1 MKQGGG
7 GSACTSIV
15 RHDGLHKNVFISQML
30 RFEICKTHGGHVSR
44 ECTRSI
50 AHATSLNRV
59 STGKGWKTARFLVY
73 WSTSSLLLSLKKKKC
88 SNTESPIFP
97 YSSIIP
103 FSSLYFPFFYFL
115 YFISVR
121 SWISC
126 NGEIDETILSF
137 VVKFRCI
144 KCLITD
150 AIINRVEWA
159 CFEKLRCFKK
169 ERCFSY
175 SSCNH

>member
-73 WSTSSLLLSLKKKKC
+73 WSTSSLLLSLKKKKMFKHREPYFSLFQYHPLFFALLPILLLLVFYLC
-88 SNTESPIFP
+88 SFLNILQRRNRRNDSF
-97 YSSIIP
+97 
-103 FSSLYFPFFYFL
+103 FRCQVSLY
-115 YFISVR
+115 
-121 SWISC
+121 
-126 NGEIDETILSF
+126 
-137 VVKFRCI
+137 
-144 KCLITD
+144 
-150 AIINRVEWA
+150 
-159 CFEKLRCFKK
+159 
-169 ERCFSY
+169 
-175 SSCNH
+175 

>member
-7 GSACTSIV
+7 GFACTSIV

-59 STGKGWKTARFLVY
+59 STGKGWKTARFLGI
-73 WSTSSLLLSLKKKKC
+73 LKHVESALVVEKKC
-88 SNTESPIFP
+88 SNTDSPIFP

-121 SWISC
+121 SRISC
-126 NGEIDETILSF
+126 NGEIDETILFF

-144 KCLITD
+144 NCL
-150 AIINRVEWA
+150 NR
-159 CFEKLRCFKK
+159 CD
-169 ERCFSY
+169 Y
-175 SSCNH
+175 

>member
-7 GSACTSIV
+7 GFTCTSIV

-73 WSTSSLLLSLKKKKC
+73 WSTSSLLLSLKKNVQTQTALFFPIPV
-88 SNTESPIFP
+88 SSP
-97 YSSIIP
+97 
-103 FSSLYFPFFYFL
+103 FL
-115 YFISVR
+115 RFTSH
-121 SWISC
+121 SFTFC
-126 NGEIDETILSF
+126 ILSLF
-137 VVKFRCI
+137 V
-144 KCLITD
+144 LEYPAT
-150 AIINRVEWA
+150 
-159 CFEKLRCFKK
+159 EKSTKRFF
-169 ERCFSY
+169 FSFL
-175 SSCNH
+175 SSAVLTA